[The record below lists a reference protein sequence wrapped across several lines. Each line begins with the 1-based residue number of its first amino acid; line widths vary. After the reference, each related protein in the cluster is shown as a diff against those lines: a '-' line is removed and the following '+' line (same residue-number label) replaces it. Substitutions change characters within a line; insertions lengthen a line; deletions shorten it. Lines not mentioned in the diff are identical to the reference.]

1 MKGFMKNRVALYVF
15 YGIILLIS
23 KAIFGFELMVLISLA
38 FIIGEQTYR
47 NK

>member
-1 MKGFMKNRVALYVF
+1 MRGFMKNRVALYVI
-15 YGIILLIS
+15 YSIVVLIF
-23 KAIFGFELMVLISLA
+23 KAIFGFELTVLMVLA